1 MGRSTHFGFLVLN
14 WCNGI
19 KGDYGTNQ
27 RAVEIQLMRKFTS
40 NQFVKDVPLPV
51 EFQKHFKPVMDRL
64 NSRPAGSLQEHSS
77 PEGSIGKSLILDL
90 WSLEQ
95 KTFKFC

>member
-1 MGRSTHFGFLVLN
+1 MHLHTHVVDCMLDYKSVYSFWLFSFER
-14 WCNGI
+14 CNGI

-51 EFQKHFKPVMDRL
+51 EF
-64 NSRPAGSLQEHSS
+64 
-77 PEGSIGKSLILDL
+77 
-90 WSLEQ
+90 
-95 KTFKFC
+95 